1 MTKEE
6 VLQKIKESGVVP
18 VIRTSTA
25 QEAEEIIETAYNQG
39 IKVFEITMTVPNAVV
54 VIKNIAQKYGKEVLI
69 GAGTVLSKEAAKES
83 LAAGAEF
90 IVSPCLVKSVIE
102 FCRSENKVICAGAL
116 TPTEV
121 FEAWQA
127 GADVVKVFPISAIG
141 GANYIKS
148 LKAPFPEIQIMPTG
162 GLKAGDLEEFIKAG
176 AIAIGVGFKK

>member
-25 QEAEEIIETAYNQG
+25 REAEEVIETAYNQG
-39 IKVFEITMTVPNAVV
+39 IKVFEITMTVPNAVE
-54 VIKNIAQKYGKEVLI
+54 VIRNVAQKYDDVLI
-69 GAGTVLSKEAAKES
+69 GVGTILSKEAAKES

-90 IVSPCLVKSVIE
+90 IVTPCLVKSVID
-102 FCRSENKVICAGAL
+102 FCRAENKVICAGAL

-127 GADVVKVFPISAIG
+127 GADVVKVFPISAMG
-141 GANYIKS
+141 GANYIKA

-162 GLKAGDLEEFIKAG
+162 GLKAEDLDEFIKAG